1 MGRFVPLSIPNFE
14 GNERKYVD
22 DAIEQGWVSTGGAYI
37 NKLEKSLAQFLH
49 TDNVA
54 ACQSGTAALHLA
66 MVEAGVKPGDVV
78 LVPPLTFIAAVN
90 PVKYQFATPVFIDC
104 DDSFCMDATKLQD
117 FCQQKC
123 SFDGTQLTYKG
134 NPVKA
139 VVIVHVFGNM
149 ADMGKIMSIAH
160 RYNLKVIEDA
170 TEALGS
176 KYIDGP
182 LAGKYAGTIGDF
194 GCYSFNG
201 NKIITTGGGG
211 AITAHDTKAVD
222 HIRYLSTQAKD
233 DVHYYIHNEVG
244 YNYRMTNLQAA
255 LGVAQLEELPEF
267 IRRKQKNYKLYCQLF
282 EGFEL
287 GHMIGFRSDID
298 SNMWFYSLEINRD
311 KVKATMKEIITKLE
325 EKGVQTRAIWGLI
338 NEQLPYIHEATYKL
352 EKAPY
357 YAERILNIPSSTQIT
372 EEEIHYVAENIK
384 KVLEE
389 SIGVDIE

>member
-104 DDSFCMDATKLQD
+104 DDSFCMDPIKLQD
-117 FCQQKC
+117 FCQREC
-123 SFDGTQLTYKG
+123 SFDGQQLTYKG

-149 ADMGKIMSIAH
+149 ADMTAIMSIAH
-160 RYNLKVIEDA
+160 MYNLKVIEDA
-170 TEALGS
+170 TEALGT

-194 GCYSFNG
+194 GSYSFNG

-211 AITAHDTKAVD
+211 AITANDTKVVD

-267 IRRKQKNYKLYCQLF
+267 IRRKQRNYKLYCQLF

-298 SNMWFYSLEINRD
+298 SNMWFYSLDINRD
-311 KVKATMKEIITKLE
+311 KVKATMREIITTLE
-325 EKGVQTRAIWGLI
+325 KNGVQTRAIWGLI

-384 KVLEE
+384 KVLEAFAH
-389 SIGVDIE
+389 G